1 MLEVAKKQTVYDI
14 LLNAMA
20 AAKSKHSLELPKD
33 SLYDELIS
41 KKRAMPDD
49 VKEMLAQSPIKTPT
63 KKISRKKS
71 KLSSMELLNTTRRTK
86 KKETIDPTPSVKKK
100 FEEHGKRRLIDDY
113 LKSSKKSTFMFAE
126 DTPLKLQ
133 TTRERKLTVVN
144 SMRDNLD
151 QISPQSKDKPDMGDI
166 IIAAAAAKMVKLDPS
181 VPEPTSQEFGVQHCR
196 KVLQMCQRGQWESA
210 GEMLKTIEM
219 MVADRELD
227 RKTVNDT
234 VDHQSGNTPLMY
246 ATIENNI
253 QFMERLV
260 ALGCNVNKKNKEGYI
275 ALHFGMFIF

>member
-1 MLEVAKKQTVYDI
+1 MLEAAKKQTVYDI
-14 LLNAMA
+14 LLKAMA

-41 KKRAMPDD
+41 KKRSMPDD
-49 VKEMLAQSPIKTPT
+49 VKEMLGQSPVKTPT

-71 KLSSMELLNTTRRTK
+71 KQSSLEMQNTPRRIK
-86 KKETIDPTPSVKKK
+86 KKEVSDPAPSVKKK
-100 FEEHGKRRLIDDY
+100 FEEHGKRRVIDDY
-113 LKSSKKSTFMFAE
+113 LKSPKKSSVMFAE

-133 TTRERKLTVVN
+133 TARERKLTVVN
-144 SMRDNLD
+144 TMRDSHLD
-151 QISPQSKDKPDMGDI
+151 KISPLSKDKPDLGDV

-181 VPEPTSQEFGVQHCR
+181 VPEPTSQEFGAQYCR
-196 KVLQMCQRGQWESA
+196 KVLGMCQRGQWESA
-210 GEMLKTIEM
+210 GEMLKTIEV

-227 RKTVNDT
+227 RKTVNET

-246 ATIENNI
+246 AAIENNI
-253 QFMERLV
+253 SFMERLV

-275 ALHFGMFIF
+275 ALHFGKF